1 MVEQSSNDPQELISQ
16 SGVARTRREWGVWT
30 WPNLITLIRLAC
42 LPIFLWLLLGRDD
55 RASAGWLLLALG
67 GTDWV
72 DGWVARRFNQVSEFG
87 KMFDPTADRLLF
99 IVGLTAIMVDG
110 SAPRWFCI
118 LVLIREVLFGG
129 TIAILTL
136 FFSMERFDVT
146 YLGKWATFL
155 LMGVFPAFVLGE
167 SDIGIHL
174 FFTISAWIAGPIGLI
189 LSYYTAIVYLPFMI
203 TQWPATNTVSKE
215 AALSLVALGIFCTA
229 LAFISFFIV
238 MKEIGPARASIG
250 TYVNTAV
257 AVVLGVLI
265 LSEPLTLGIIIGL
278 PLVMIGS
285 YLASRKPSVTS

>member
-1 MVEQSSNDPQELISQ
+1 MVEQSSSDPSELISP
-16 SGVARTRREWGVWT
+16 SAVAPGRREWGLWT

-55 RASAGWLLLALG
+55 RASAGWLLLGLG

-99 IVGLTAIMVDG
+99 IVGLTAIMIDG

-136 FFSMERFDVT
+136 FFSMQRFDVT

-189 LSYYTAIVYLPFMI
+189 LSYYTAIVYLPTI
-203 TQWPATNTVSKE
+203 RS
-215 AALSLVALGIFCTA
+215 SL
-229 LAFISFFIV
+229 
-238 MKEIGPARASIG
+238 ARGRA
-250 TYVNTAV
+250 
-257 AVVLGVLI
+257 
-265 LSEPLTLGIIIGL
+265 
-278 PLVMIGS
+278 
-285 YLASRKPSVTS
+285 